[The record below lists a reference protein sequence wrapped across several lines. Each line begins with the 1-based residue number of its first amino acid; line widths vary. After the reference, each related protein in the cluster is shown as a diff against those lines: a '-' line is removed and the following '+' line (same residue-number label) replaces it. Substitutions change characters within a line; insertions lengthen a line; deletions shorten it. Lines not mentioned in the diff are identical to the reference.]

1 MPITN
6 PFQSTESVNFLPYDP
21 EDPPYDDGEPL
32 ETNRHRIAMNA
43 LIDSTKQVFKT
54 RQYTDFFVGGNM
66 FIHYPDANTN
76 KPTFRGP
83 DFFAVLNIDGSYS
96 REDWRVA
103 KENGRYP
110 DIIIELT
117 SKTTA
122 KEDKGPKKDIY
133 EQTFQTAEYFI
144 FDVYNSASLEGWR
157 LKNNRYQP
165 IDPNP
170 YGWLWSETLSL
181 WLGIWYGDIDH
192 EPPQGE
198 CEWLRFYDKQE
209 RVILLPEEY
218 ERQQKEQ
225 QIHEKYQQ
233 VREKEAALHQAFL
246 ERKRKE
252 WAMREAEL
260 ERQRAEKTQLQVEL
274 ECQQKEL
281 AQMKAEQ
288 ERQRSEK
295 LAEQL
300 RALGIDP
307 NEIK

>member
-122 KEDKGPKKDIY
+122 KEDKGPKKDLY

-218 ERQQKEQ
+218 ERQLKEQ
-225 QIHEKYQQ
+225 QVH
-233 VREKEAALHQAFL
+233 EKEAALHQAFL

-252 WAMREAEL
+252 WAMRETEL
-260 ERQRAEKTQLQVEL
+260 ERQRAEQALLQ
-274 ECQQKEL
+274 
-281 AQMKAEQ
+281 AEQ